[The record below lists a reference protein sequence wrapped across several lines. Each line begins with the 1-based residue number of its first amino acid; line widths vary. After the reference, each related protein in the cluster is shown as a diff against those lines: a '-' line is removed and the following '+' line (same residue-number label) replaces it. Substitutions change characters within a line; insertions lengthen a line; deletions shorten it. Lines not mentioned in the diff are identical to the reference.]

1 MDAAA
6 WERVAAGAE
15 RVLSTGDDR
24 FAALVVTEDGV
35 ALADTATGQL
45 HPLPVPLLPREVVSA
60 VLDGKRILLGTAGKG
75 LWVADL
81 ALPGAAG
88 APTAAAAR

>member
-1 MDAAA
+1 
-6 WERVAAGAE
+6 
-15 RVLSTGDDR
+15 
-24 FAALVVTEDGV
+24 
-35 ALADTATGQL
+35 
-45 HPLPVPLLPREVVSA
+45 VPLLPREVVSA

-81 ALPGAAG
+81 RLPGAEPAPG